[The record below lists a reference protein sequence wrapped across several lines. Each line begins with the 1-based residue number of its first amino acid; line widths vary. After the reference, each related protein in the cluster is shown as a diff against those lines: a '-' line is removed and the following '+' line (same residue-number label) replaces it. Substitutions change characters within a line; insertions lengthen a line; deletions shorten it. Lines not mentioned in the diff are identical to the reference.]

1 VVASKAADSAY
12 LSLQSPPTV
21 ITLAKAPLTVI
32 PSDTSTVYGSLAQ
45 YDFTYQGFVNG
56 ESATASSFTTGL
68 IAPICSASDTSTT
81 SVAQSPLA
89 ITCSGGSAQ
98 FYTFTYPTAG
108 RLTINP
114 LSITVTPVLG
124 QSKTFGTSDPILNY
138 RVISGALVSGETLTG
153 GLSYEGVGESATVGS
168 HAYSLG
174 TLSNPNYAISLIPGD
189 SFTVNAVIRTQTV
202 VPPVV
207 IPPVVVPPVVV
218 PPIVVPPVV
227 VPPVVVPPIVA
238 PPITPPVVTPPIE
251 VPPVEVPVVTP
262 VDDGVVSNDYCE
274 IGQPDPKADLA
285 PSQPPAGALITTQGV
300 ISTSDL
306 ASKTVVPTVRAKVE
320 IVTKP
325 DLLIHSITPKLL
337 LSKKD
342 VLLLKKLEEK
352 VVQDD
357 QIKCVGYIY
366 KQSTTVAK
374 ATALAKSQA
383 TALCLMIK
391 KKTKAK
397 TIVTILDSSKAPK
410 EAKSSKWLVAT
421 YVMRYRY

>member
-1 VVASKAADSAY
+1 M
-12 LSLQSPPTV
+12 
-21 ITLAKAPLTVI
+21 
-32 PSDTSTVYGSLAQ
+32 
-45 YDFTYQGFVNG
+45 
-56 ESATASSFTTGL
+56 
-68 IAPICSASDTSTT
+68 
-81 SVAQSPLA
+81 
-89 ITCSGGSAQ
+89 
-98 FYTFTYPTAG
+98 
-108 RLTINP
+108 
-114 LSITVTPVLG
+114 TPVLG
-124 QSKTFGTSDPILNY
+124 QSKTFGTTDPVLNY

-153 GLSYEGVGESATVGS
+153 GLSYEGFGESATVGS
-168 HAYSLG
+168 HTYTLG
-174 TLSNPNYAISLIPGD
+174 TLANPNYAISLVPGD
-189 SFTVNAVIRTQTV
+189 RFTVNAVIRTLTV
-202 VPPVV
+202 VPPV
-207 IPPVVVPPVVV
+207 
-218 PPIVVPPVV
+218 VVPPVV

-238 PPITPPVVTPPIE
+238 PPVTPPVVVPPVEVPPVVTPP
-251 VPPVEVPVVTP
+251 VEVPEVVP
-262 VDDGVVSNDYCE
+262 VDDGVISNDYCPHDKPNPL
-274 IGQPDPKADLA
+274 PDGGLSD
-285 PSQPPAGALITTQGV
+285 PPTGVLITTLGGL
-300 ISTSDL
+300 TAADL

-342 VLLLKKLEEK
+342 ALLLKKLEAK

-366 KQSTTVAK
+366 KQGTTLAK

-383 TALCLMIK
+383 TALCSMIK